1 MKHGGIEGVAGIE
14 EVPHLAASG
23 RTSFAADKAVPKGF
37 YRAAGFRVC
46 GERCVRVDILERLA
60 DLIRPAIAYRPGVT
74 AGEPPAGSADG
85 EGFVVTVAMTS
96 LAGCSGEAFSTILR
110 SLGYQSDKRAGPAI
124 TVPLLAEASREALKP
139 VTEASTETPS
149 EAPAEVVA
157 VVEETAPVEQAPV
170 EAAAETPVAE
180 VATETEA
187 VVAAEP
193 ELIEV
198 WRPHRVNRG
207 QRPERGKGRPPH
219 ARGDQKPTEG
229 QPATEGGAEGQKRED
244 RRGKFAN
251 FRREGEGRPDNRGGR
266 PPHKGGK
273 GRPDRNDQR
282 RGGERTFASTEKP
295 AGRELQPD
303 PNSPFAKLLALKGE
317 LEAKKK
323 D

>member
-1 MKHGGIEGVAGIE
+1 M
-14 EVPHLAASG
+14 
-23 RTSFAADKAVPKGF
+23 
-37 YRAAGFRVC
+37 
-46 GERCVRVDILERLA
+46 
-60 DLIRPAIAYRPGVT
+60 T

-96 LAGCSGEAFSTILR
+96 LAGCSGDAFSTILR

-139 VTEASTETPS
+139 ITEATS
-149 EAPAEVVA
+149 EASAEVA
-157 VVEETAPVEQAPV
+157 APVEEATPVDQAPV
-170 EAAAETPVAE
+170 EAAAETPVSE
-180 VATETEA
+180 VAAETEA

-193 ELIEV
+193 EQIEV

-207 QRPERGKGRPPH
+207 QRPERGKGRPQH

-295 AGRELQPD
+295 AGRERQPD